1 MMYVIALAIPA
12 FLLFLSLQPKIKALI
27 AFFLMMRCFD
37 MAPEILFGM
46 YLWDYGAILML
57 VIAVDVFLRAPV
69 LEPPKHVY
77 LVFLKIFLAW
87 LLICFFWSLIIYQ
100 YPIMHTIKNARY
112 LVVGYFMTLIFIRLF
127 SVQPDSFE
135 FLMKWIYRLTFV
147 LMPVV
152 LIQYV
157 LKTPLLFSLFREYE
171 GTIRTVPI
179 FLPFCVLNLWIILV
193 KALSSEKLA
202 VHEVIYAVLVLVTV
216 ALTYTRGVYIAVVF
230 GTVLLIWTMSRDGI
244 LRASSLF
251 GVIAA
256 GIVFGLA
263 LLASG
268 VAQKVGGRAA
278 SGLEILASSD
288 SSSSHKQ
295 KDDTFSGRIGLA
307 GERFSLVW
315 TKNPIVGYGFIHED
329 DVPAELRNTLKYGT
343 VLGGTA
349 ADPEAYSRY
358 YDITGHY
365 ILGFYTADIAW
376 ADIVISTGWVGTLLL
391 IALMVAFVIEH
402 YRKREVDHPMG
413 YPVKTGLFLQV
424 VIMIL
429 LTFDG
434 SYFYSTMHI
443 VAFLLAGYS
452 LTHDRRLQRGS
463 PRRARFSNLQ

>member
-157 LKTPLLFSLFREYE
+157 LKTPLLFSLSREFE
-171 GTIRTVPI
+171 GTIRTVPV

-230 GTVLLIWTMSRDGI
+230 GTGLLIWTMSRDGI

-256 GIVFGLA
+256 GIVFGLV

-295 KDDTFSGRIGLA
+295 KDDTFTGQSVWPRSDFLSFGRRIPWSVMVSSM
-307 GERFSLVW
+307 RTTCPPNF
-315 TKNPIVGYGFIHED
+315 
-329 DVPAELRNTLKYGT
+329 GT
-343 VLGGTA
+343 
-349 ADPEAYSRY
+349 R
-358 YDITGHY
+358 
-365 ILGFYTADIAW
+365 
-376 ADIVISTGWVGTLLL
+376 
-391 IALMVAFVIEH
+391 
-402 YRKREVDHPMG
+402 
-413 YPVKTGLFLQV
+413 
-424 VIMIL
+424 
-429 LTFDG
+429 
-434 SYFYSTMHI
+434 
-443 VAFLLAGYS
+443 
-452 LTHDRRLQRGS
+452 
-463 PRRARFSNLQ
+463 